1 MKRSDMPGPMCRELS
16 LQVPSSPRRTDGKG
30 ILLFPVRVARANDIG
45 SFAVP
50 DRLCRRHSFAP
61 RYPSFPN
68 VGQATDVPKKTG
80 SQGLMT
86 GPTMRAQG
94 AEPER
99 CLRLP
104 IIWPGKPERIRTMD
118 LKGKKIAILA
128 TNGFEQAELEVP
140 RDRLSKA
147 GATVDVVS
155 LASGEI
161 KGWDKKDWGRPVKVD
176 KTLDEVS
183 AGDYDAIVLPGG
195 QINPDLLRVEP
206 KALKFIKDI
215 FDAKKVV
222 AAVCHAPWLL
232 IETGIAKG
240 RRMTSFKSI
249 KTDVANAGAKWED
262 SEVVVDQ
269 GVITSRNPG
278 DLEAFS
284 AKIIEE
290 VKEGRHT
297 QRSAA

>member
-1 MKRSDMPGPMCRELS
+1 
-16 LQVPSSPRRTDGKG
+16 
-30 ILLFPVRVARANDIG
+30 
-45 SFAVP
+45 
-50 DRLCRRHSFAP
+50 
-61 RYPSFPN
+61 
-68 VGQATDVPKKTG
+68 
-80 SQGLMT
+80 
-86 GPTMRAQG
+86 
-94 AEPER
+94 
-99 CLRLP
+99 
-104 IIWPGKPERIRTMD
+104 MD
-118 LKGKKIAILA
+118 LNGKKIAILA

-140 RDRLSKA
+140 RDRLKKA

-155 LASGEI
+155 LAAGEI
-161 KGWDKKDWGRPVKVD
+161 KGWDKKDWGRSVKVD

-249 KTDVANAGAKWED
+249 KTDVANAGAKWETPK
-262 SEVVVDQ
+262 SSPTRES
-269 GVITSRNPG
+269 SRP
-278 DLEAFS
+278 AIPAISKRS
-284 AKIIEE
+284 A
-290 VKEGRHT
+290 
-297 QRSAA
+297 QRSSKRLRKAATPSGVRPD

>member
-1 MKRSDMPGPMCRELS
+1 MN
-16 LQVPSSPRRTDGKG
+16 LQ
-30 ILLFPVRVARANDIG
+30 
-45 SFAVP
+45 
-50 DRLCRRHSFAP
+50 
-61 RYPSFPN
+61 
-68 VGQATDVPKKTG
+68 
-80 SQGLMT
+80 
-86 GPTMRAQG
+86 
-94 AEPER
+94 
-99 CLRLP
+99 
-104 IIWPGKPERIRTMD
+104 
-118 LKGKKIAILA
+118 GKKIAILA

-140 RDRLSKA
+140 RDRLKEA
-147 GATVDVVS
+147 GATVDVIS
-155 LASGEI
+155 LAAGEI

-176 KTLDEVS
+176 KTLDQVS
-183 AGDYDAIVLPGG
+183 ASEYDAVVLPGG

-215 FDAKKVV
+215 FDAKKIV

-232 IETGIAKG
+232 IETDIANG
-240 RRMTSFKSI
+240 RRMTSYKSI

-269 GVITSRNPG
+269 GVVTSRNPG

-290 VKEGRHT
+290 VKESPHK